1 MTGRPVTAREDV
13 VGDPAPH
20 GGGAGLSPRVRAR
33 LDLPAPRRIGAVF
46 AGGVLGGGARIGVAL
61 ALPHEAGLP
70 WATLLVN
77 VVGALLLGYLLTRLV
92 ESTGRPTT
100 LVVPLACTGFLGSF
114 TTFSTFTVETWGL
127 ATEAG
132 QPVAATGYV
141 VGSLVLGVLAAR
153 VGMHLAER

>member
-1 MTGRPVTAREDV
+1 M
-13 VGDPAPH
+13 GDPVLHDADGEAP
-20 GGGAGLSPRVRAR
+20 SPRMRAR
-33 LDLPAPRRIGAVF
+33 LDLPAPRRLAAVF
-46 AGGVLGGGARIGVAL
+46 AGGVLGGGARMGVAIV
-61 ALPHEAGLP
+61 LPHEGGLP

-77 VVGALLLGYLLTRLV
+77 VVGALLLGFLLTRLV

-132 QPVAATGYV
+132 APVTATGYV
-141 VGSLVLGVLAAR
+141 LGSLAMGVLAAR
-153 VGMHLAER
+153 VGMALAER